1 MNFETLLPRVSAAT
15 LIRGLGRIHLNC
27 FEIGYSKFN
36 KNKPAWWYSCSLS
49 PIQLGEAPWL
59 PGLGLAKPE
68 CDGKMS
74 VELPENSLSLAGW
87 PARGSLPAD
96 SRSRPDFGT
105 NGPLSPACPGGR
117 GQSACLIHGQGPGTR
132 ECLKGKW
139 MGCQKNNKI
148 ATLQLFREWLDFPNS
163 PPQIQG
169 HQTRRQL

>member
-96 SRSRPDFGT
+96 SRLTEQARLWHKRAPFAGLPRRAGTERLPHSWPGSRDERMPQ
-105 NGPLSPACPGGR
+105 
-117 GQSACLIHGQGPGTR
+117 GQMDGVSEKQ
-132 ECLKGKW
+132 
-139 MGCQKNNKI
+139 
-148 ATLQLFREWLDFPNS
+148 
-163 PPQIQG
+163 
-169 HQTRRQL
+169 